1 MGEMFLDYCT
11 YDVAAQDFHTGVFQ
25 FQQQMHIEIA
35 VRKYNYYI
43 VRTLLLLLLLK
54 LYCVP

>member
-11 YDVAAQDFHTGVFQ
+11 YDVATQDLHTGVFQ
-25 FQQQMHIEIA
+25 FQQQMHNYRNIA

-43 VRTLLLLLLLK
+43 VRT
-54 LYCVP
+54 